1 MANSSSRCL
10 PSKNT
15 QYISETFQTRQSPN
29 RRSAQVAAASITLVR
44 RRHRVVASEPDYD
57 SVHSRV
63 PFHQSCTVVTIL
75 SHHPES
81 LGATRTSQL
90 KFEFFFY
97 RFEPG
102 AAFKSFDSASSLFP
116 AFSPCALRRLA
127 ASPVFASPGLSRPS
141 QFGSWSLNVH

>member
-75 SHHPES
+75 S

-90 KFEFFFY
+90 KFKFFFY